1 MTTAP
6 RHRRGGGLQPDVL
19 GGSDSVVL
27 SIAGSAPAYTIAAT
41 TATLVGAAG
50 LASPAALIWCGIP
63 MLGIGLAYL
72 YLVRQEAHAGA
83 GYAWVGRA
91 LHPILGYLS
100 GWSLVVAAT
109 LFMVAGSLP
118 AGSLTL
124 SLISPQ
130 LVENTTAVTVVGA
143 GWFLAMVVIVLL
155 GVRVTAHV
163 QWLMTGIEVGILIVF
178 TVLALVRAPDI
189 AVQSFDWSWLGFEH
203 FDGFRGFAAA
213 ALVAA
218 FYYWGWDVS
227 ANLSEETKSAQ
238 RTSGRGG
245 LIGLV
250 IVFVVFESFTIVTNM
265 LMTTDQV
272 EKNSGNLVE
281 VLGQAIWPG
290 VGGKVLSLSVVLST
304 IATLETTLIQV
315 TRTLYAMGRD
325 RALPAALAWTLRGRR
340 TPWVATLVV
349 AAAAMALFVASAFVG
364 SMGTVLSDA
373 VSAIGLQISVYY
385 SLAGLAV
392 VVAYRRYLFTSVRR
406 FVLAGLWPLAGSLF
420 MAWIFVES
428 LTTLNATAM
437 AIGLGSLGLGL
448 IPMAYY
454 WADGSA
460 YFRTRVGRHAVR
472 TAVAAPD
479 ASTPPTRQYDP
490 YR

>member
-1 MTTAP
+1 
-6 RHRRGGGLQPDVL
+6 
-19 GGSDSVVL
+19 VL

-63 MLGIGLAYL
+63 MVGIGLAYL

-124 SLISPQ
+124 SLVAPDLAQ
-130 LVENTTAVTVVGA
+130 NTGAVTVVGA
-143 GWFLAMVVIVLL
+143 GWFLAMVLIVLL

-163 QWLMTGIEVGILIVF
+163 QWLMTGIEVGILLLF
-178 TVLALVRAPDI
+178 TVLGVVRAPDL
-189 AVQSFDWSWLGFEH
+189 AVQTFHWSWLGFGH
-203 FDGFRGFAAA
+203 FDGFKGFASA
-213 ALVAA
+213 ALIAA
-218 FYYWGWDVS
+218 FYYWGWDVA
-227 ANLSEETKSAQ
+227 ANLSEETKAAR
-238 RTSGRGG
+238 RTSGIGG

-250 IVFVVFESFTIVTNM
+250 IVFVVFESFTIVVNM
-265 LMTTDQV
+265 LMTPDQV
-272 EKNSGNLVE
+272 AHNSGDLVG

-325 RALPAALAWTLRGRR
+325 RALPAALAWTLSGRR
-340 TPWVATLVV
+340 TPWVATLAV
-349 AAAAMALFVASAFVG
+349 AGAAMGLFVISALVG
-364 SMGTVLSDA
+364 SVNTVLTDA

-392 VVAYRRYLFTSVRR
+392 VVAYRRFLFTSVRR
-406 FVLAGLWPLAGSLF
+406 FLLAGLWPLAGSLF
-420 MAWIFVES
+420 MGWIFVES
-428 LTTLNATAM
+428 LTTLDATAM
-437 AIGLGSLGLGL
+437 TIGLGALGLGL

-454 WADGSA
+454 WANGSA

-472 TAVAAPD
+472 TAVPTPDVSAPPPGGTTRTAETAAD
-479 ASTPPTRQYDP
+479 GLESALRHKTY
-490 YR
+490 

>member
-1 MTTAP
+1 
-6 RHRRGGGLQPDVL
+6 VL
-19 GGSDSVVL
+19 GGPDSVVL

-124 SLISPQ
+124 SLIYPQ
-130 LVENTTAVTVVGA
+130 LAQNTAALTEVGA

-163 QWLMTGIEVGILIVF
+163 QWLMTGIEVGILVIF
-178 TVLALVRAPDI
+178 TVLALLRAPHI
-189 AVQSFDWSWLGFEH
+189 AVQTFHWSWLGFGH
-203 FDGFRGFAAA
+203 FDGFHGFAAA
-213 ALVAA
+213 ALIAA

-227 ANLSEETKSAQ
+227 ANLSEETKSAR
-238 RTSGRGG
+238 RTSGWGG

-250 IVFVVFESFTIVTNM
+250 IVFAVFESFTIVTNM
-265 LMTTDQV
+265 LMTPDQV
-272 EKNSGNLVE
+272 QKNSGDLVE

-290 VGGKVLSLSVVLST
+290 VGGKVLSLAVVLST

-325 RALPAALAWTLRGRR
+325 RALPAALAWTLSGRR

-349 AAAAMALFVASAFVG
+349 AAAAMALLIASAFVG
-364 SMGTVLSDA
+364 SVSKVLSDA

-392 VVAYRRYLFTSVRR
+392 VVAYRRFLFTSVRR
-406 FVLAGLWPLAGSLF
+406 FVLAGLWPLAGSIF
-420 MAWIFVES
+420 MGWIFVES
-428 LTTLNATAM
+428 LTTLDATAM
-437 AIGLGSLGLGL
+437 ALGLGALGLGL

-454 WADGSA
+454 WANGSA

-472 TAVAAPD
+472 TAAPTLHSPD
-479 ASTPPTRQYDP
+479 ARVDR

>member
-6 RHRRGGGLQPDVL
+6 RHRRDGALRPNVL
-19 GGSDSVVL
+19 GGPDSVVL

-100 GWSLVVAAT
+100 GWALVVAAT

-124 SLISPQ
+124 SLISPH
-130 LVENTTAVTVVGA
+130 LAENTAAVTVVGA
-143 GWFLAMVVIVLL
+143 GWFLAMVLIVIM

-163 QWLMTGIEVGILIVF
+163 QWLMTGIEVSILLLF
-178 TVLALVRAPDI
+178 TALALVRAPDI
-189 AVQSFDWSWLGFEH
+189 AVQSFDWSWLGFGH
-203 FDGFRGFAAA
+203 FDGFHGFASA
-213 ALVAA
+213 ALIAA

-227 ANLSEETKSAQ
+227 ANLSEETKSAR
-238 RTSGRGG
+238 RTSGVGG

-250 IVFVVFESFTIVTNM
+250 MVFVLYESFTIVTNM
-265 LMTTDQV
+265 LMTPGQIQ
-272 EKNSGNLVE
+272 KSSGNLVE

-290 VGGKVLSLSVVLST
+290 VGGKVLSLAVVLST

-325 RALPAALAWTLRGRR
+325 RALPGALAWTLSGRR

-349 AAAAMALFVASAFVG
+349 AGAAMVLFVVSALVG
-364 SMGTVLSDA
+364 SVSKVLSDA

-385 SLAGLAV
+385 ALAGLAV
-392 VVAYRRYLFTSVRR
+392 VVAYRRFLFTSVRR
-406 FVLAGLWPLAGSLF
+406 FVLAGLWPLAGSFF
-420 MAWIFVES
+420 MGWIFVES
-428 LTTLNATAM
+428 LSSLDGTAM

-454 WADGSA
+454 WANGSA

-472 TAVAAPD
+472 TTVPVP
-479 ASTPPTRQYDP
+479 SSPGGYDP